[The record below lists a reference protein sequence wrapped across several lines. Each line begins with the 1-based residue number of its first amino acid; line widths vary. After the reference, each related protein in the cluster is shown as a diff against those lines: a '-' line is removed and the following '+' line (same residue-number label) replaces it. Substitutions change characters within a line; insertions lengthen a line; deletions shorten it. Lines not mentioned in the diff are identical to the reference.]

1 MVVSVTH
8 QKVSAI
14 PDAGD
19 ASLVEPSDWNATH
32 TVSGLATVATT
43 GSASDLTTGTLPAA
57 QLPLA
62 SSSSVGG
69 VKVDGTT
76 ITASSV
82 GVISAVGAPPTGAAG
97 GGLTGTYPNPTVA
110 AAPLSAITGFGTG
123 VASALAVNV
132 GTAGAFVVQG
142 GALGTPSSG
151 VATNLTGT
159 AASLTA
165 GNVTT
170 NANLTGPITSVG
182 NATAIASQTGT
193 GSTFVMSASPA
204 ITGTASIS
212 AATFAGLATFSSA
225 MVYGGVTL
233 SSSVTGTGS
242 MVLSAGPTLT
252 GTASFAA
259 TVHAGLAT
267 FSSAMV
273 YGGVTLSSSV
283 TGTGS
288 MVLSVGPTLTGTAS
302 FAATVH
308 AGLATFSSA
317 MVYGGVTLTAAVT
330 GTGNMV
336 LSASPSLTG
345 TTTVTGLNATGT
357 IGLAAGA
364 SAAAPMLFQSGT
376 NLTTAS
382 AGAAEFD
389 GTAFYLTQFA
399 STRQLVTTPQMV
411 LSSATYALASGTAV
425 QKLFNVTTSG
435 QVTLQV
441 GAYQF
446 ESLFTVTGMSSVS
459 ATFGFSLGG
468 GAALTQLWSSNAI
481 KAASLS
487 FGTTPTF
494 VVSSAA
500 ATLTAN
506 NSQTAA
512 ATLIG
517 GIIRVTSSGTVIPQI
532 NLTASSSSAVIG
544 INSYFKVFPLG
555 AASTFG
561 SVGNWS

>member
-32 TVSGLATVATT
+32 TVTGLATVATT

-110 AAPLSAITGFGTG
+110 AAPLSAITGLGTG

-132 GTAGAFVVQG
+132 GTASAFVVNGGALGTPSSGTLSSCTGYAVGSLTGLGTGVSSALAVNVGSAGAFVVQG

-151 VATNLTGT
+151 VATNLSGT

-193 GSTFVMSASPA
+193 GNTFVM
-204 ITGTASIS
+204 
-212 AATFAGLATFSSA
+212 
-225 MVYGGVTL
+225 
-233 SSSVTGTGS
+233 
-242 MVLSAGPTLT
+242 SAGPTLT

-259 TVHAGLAT
+259 TVH
-267 FSSAMV
+267 S
-273 YGGVTLSSSV
+273 
-283 TGTGS
+283 
-288 MVLSVGPTLTGTAS
+288 
-302 FAATVH
+302 
-308 AGLATFSSA
+308 GLATFSSA

-330 GTGNMV
+330 GTGSMV

-345 TTTVTGLNATGT
+345 LATAVSLNATGT

-364 SAAAPMLFQSGT
+364 SAQAPLLFQSGT
-376 NLTTAS
+376 NLTTAV

-389 GTAFYLTQFA
+389 GTSFYLSQFA
-399 STRQLVTTPQMV
+399 GTRQLVSTPQMV
-411 LSSATYALASGTAV
+411 LSSSTFALASGTAV

-441 GAYQF
+441 GAYEF
-446 ESLFTVTGMSSVS
+446 ECLFSLTGLSSVS
-459 ATFGFSLGG
+459 ASFGFALGG
-468 GAALTQLWSSNAI
+468 GASFTQAWTSYATKGTATAATTSACQTTYSVANNAALTSGSIN
-481 KAASLS
+481 
-487 FGTTPTF
+487 
-494 VVSSAA
+494 
-500 ATLTAN
+500 TLGQA
-506 NSQTAA
+506 
-512 ATLIG
+512 LIR

-532 NLTASSSSAVIG
+532 NLGASSSSGVVA
-544 INSYFKVFPLG
+544 INSYFKASPLG